1 MNQVKKPFFFQ
12 VAVKDFKASPSGDD
26 GKAEVVKIS
35 GLASTPGID
44 RYGDIVEPE
53 AFAKALDRFMKNPV
67 LLRSHDSDRPCGLV
81 TKATISGDGLAVEAD
96 VMDGQTGAEI
106 KDGRMRALSIGYIP
120 LFTVLKWKDEDGTI
134 RDFNAESDSY
144 WSPNCIRVIKELDL
158 VEISVVSTPANA
170 EALFTLAKSLKSIRE
185 TVSVKDMNA
194 MLAGEA
200 SQNTTTE
207 PAEAKADGA
216 STEQTA
222 DAAAA
227 DAGGQDAA
235 AAETDA
241 AAGSTGADAAAGDAG
256 TGDAADSADTEA
268 KDTDVADTSAADAG
282 AETDAAAD
290 TETDAGTDTDAGD
303 EGAGIAPKPEDE
315 EAAKAAET
323 AAAGATAPDASA
335 AGEGKDA
342 GQVTSEGKLVAFP
355 SDAVEASK
363 AVEPLLKEL
372 GIIAEGAE
380 EGASATKLPDQV
392 KDLFVGMLQH
402 IVQLT
407 ADIETAEGKLAKI
420 PQKRALA
427 PAAQAGAD
435 GTAKAAPGDF
445 LRILGIP
452 LPKSDVA
459 K

>member
-26 GKAEVVKIS
+26 GASEVVEIS
-35 GLASTPGID
+35 GLASTPNID
-44 RYGDIVEPE
+44 RYGDIVEPG
-53 AFAKALDRFMKNPV
+53 AFTNAIERYMKNPV
-67 LLRSHDSDRPCGLV
+67 LLRSHDPDRPCGLV
-81 TKATISGDGLAVEAD
+81 TEASVSDDGLPIKAR
-96 VMDGQTGAEI
+96 VMDAQTAAEI

-120 LFTVLKWKDEDGTI
+120 LFTVLKWKEEDGTI
-134 RDFNAESDSY
+134 REFNAESDSY

-170 EALFTLAKSLKSIRE
+170 ESLFTLAKSLKSIRE

-200 SQNTTTE
+200 SRKSTTE

-222 DAAAA
+222 EAAAA

-235 AAETDA
+235 G
-241 AAGSTGADAAAGDAG
+241 AGTEAGAGDGADAAAGEAG
-256 TGDAADSADTEA
+256 TGDAADSADKGEG
-268 KDTDVADTSAADAG
+268 KDAAAETGADTSAAAG
-282 AETDAAAD
+282 
-290 TETDAGTDTDAGD
+290 TETVAAGEGEDANQDTNAGD

-335 AGEGKDA
+335 AGDGTNA
-342 GQVTSEGKLVAFP
+342 GQGTDEGKLVAFP
-355 SDAVEASK
+355 SDAIEASK
-363 AVEPLLKEL
+363 AVEPLLKQL

-407 ADIETAEGKLAKI
+407 AELETAEGKLAKI

-427 PAAQAGAD
+427 PAAQIAGESQ
-435 GTAKAAPGDF
+435 AKAGGDF
-445 LRILGIP
+445 LRMLGIP
-452 LPKSDVA
+452 LPKSDAA